1 MVSNRLGKI
10 IRHVEQT
17 EGMKFK
23 KRPTFSYTNQGTE
36 NSPAR
41 NTVRRSVTG
50 DNIKVTSARVQVNR
64 KFARSYQQPFVD
76 AIVAHEL
83 RENLYHQN
91 GIDRRKN
98 APDIHRKAQRWIN
111 KDERWAKRVF

>member
-1 MVSNRLGKI
+1 MSRFNKI

-23 KRPTFSYTNQGTE
+23 KRPTFSYTSKGSE
-36 NSPAR
+36 DSPAR

-50 DNIKVTSARVQVNR
+50 DKIKVTSARVQVNR
-64 KFARSYQQPFVD
+64 KFAASYQQPFVD

-83 RENLYHQN
+83 RENLYYQH
-91 GIDRRKN
+91 GLDRKKN
-98 APDIHRKAQRWIN
+98 APNVHNKAQRWIN
-111 KDERWAKRVF
+111 KDERWAKRML

>member
-1 MVSNRLGKI
+1 MSRFNKI

-23 KRPTFSYTNQGTE
+23 KRPTFSYTSQGTE
-36 NSPAR
+36 DSPAR

-64 KFARSYQQPFVD
+64 KFAGSYQQPFVD

-83 RENLYHQN
+83 RENLYYQH
-91 GIDRRKN
+91 GLDRKKN
-98 APDIHRKAQRWIN
+98 APNVHNKAQRWIN
-111 KDERWAKRVF
+111 KDERWAKRML